1 MFENKAEREEHARYY
16 LPTMGIKDCNVMID
30 GRSLFDQPI
39 RNNVKMYENIRRI
52 VIVQGDDFAT
62 GCLLDCLYF
71 KKIITWLQ

>member
-1 MFENKAEREEHARYY
+1 
-16 LPTMGIKDCNVMID
+16 MID

-39 RNNVKMYENIRRI
+39 RNNVKMYENIGRI
-52 VIVQGDDFAT
+52 VIVQGDDFTT

>member
-1 MFENKAEREEHARYY
+1 
-16 LPTMGIKDCNVMID
+16 MGIKDCNVMID

-39 RNNVKMYENIRRI
+39 RNNVKMYENIGRI
-52 VIVQGDDFAT
+52 VIVQGDDFTT